1 MSSASKMLIVH
12 NVTFALYSLLLSLSR
27 GCHLANFNYVPRVA
41 FFSLTIARLL
51 SHSLL
56 ALYLHSVDD
65 DAMPVASKTL

>member
-1 MSSASKMLIVH
+1 MSSALKMLIVH

-41 FFSLTIARLL
+41 FFSLTIARL

-56 ALYLHSVDD
+56 ALYLHRDD
-65 DAMPVASKTL
+65 DAMPSKTL